1 MRNRRA
7 LAMPVDQDTEGI
19 PVTGEHPADDRAVV
33 LVHDRRRSI
42 VAEAA
47 RMVAPGRKNNR
58 LAWSKAYAEPI
69 PG

>member
-1 MRNRRA
+1 
-7 LAMPVDQDTEGI
+7 MPVDQDTEGI

-47 RMVAPGRKNNR
+47 RMVSRPTPKNQFPGEVWVNER
-58 LAWSKAYAEPI
+58 
-69 PG
+69 G